1 MELPGPGAIV
11 ADKYEVEGVL
21 GEGAMGVVL
30 AARHTVTNKPVAIKW
45 VIAPQGKVGRARV
58 LAEAKNAGRIHH
70 PNVVDVYDYGE
81 VGDAVYLVMERLVGI
96 PLSDRP
102 DGPMSPRDAARLM
115 LPILRGIAAAHEREV
130 LHRDLKPANI
140 FLCQDSS
147 GRAST
152 VKIVDFGI
160 SKLLAPDATNITRAG
175 SVLGT
180 PAYMAPEQFRGEELD
195 HRCDQ
200 YALGCVLYELLEGED
215 PFDVEEMSELV
226 SAKMR
231 GTVRPFARP
240 VPASMQAVVQQ
251 AMHPD
256 RDRRFASIGAFGE
269 ALEPFA
275 EGKSFTDTDADWSGV
290 FPAFEPEIAVPVAV
304 PRTRGFPVWVEG
316 AVAACI
322 VALVGVAAFLAYT
335 NQSDET
341 TNVIATP
348 VESAQ
353 AETQMTGARESTAVA
368 SMEAEDVQPEASQTE
383 TDPEEAEQ
391 EEVEPEE
398 ELEIAVPR
406 PRMRPRMREAMHRTG
421 MLTLEDF

>member
-30 AARHTVTNKPVAIKW
+30 AARHRMTGKPVAIKW
-45 VIAPQGKVGRARV
+45 VIAPHGKVGRARV

-70 PNVVDVYDYGE
+70 PNVVDIYDYGE
-81 VGDAVYLVMERLVGI
+81 TDDAVYLVMERLVGI

-102 DGPMSPRDAARLM
+102 EGPMTSRDAARLM
-115 LPILRGIAAAHEREV
+115 LPILRGIAAAHAGDV
-130 LHRDLKPANI
+130 LHRDIKPANI
-140 FLCQDSS
+140 FLCQDST

-226 SAKMR
+226 SAKMS
-231 GTVRPFARP
+231 GTVRPFAQL
-240 VPASMQAVVQQ
+240 VPARMQSVVRR

-256 RDRRFASIGAFGE
+256 RRRRFESIGAFGA

-275 EGKSFTDTDADWSGV
+275 EGKSFSDTDADWSGV
-290 FPAFEPEIAVPVAV
+290 FPVVAAEIPVPLVDAPERRSVVPLWLEVVVAV
-304 PRTRGFPVWVEG
+304 GIFV
-316 AVAACI
+316 
-322 VALVGVAAFLAYT
+322 LVGVVAYLAAF
-335 NQSDET
+335 DEDLEES
-341 TNVIATP
+341 VP
-348 VESAQ
+348 VSA
-353 AETQMTGARESTAVA
+353 STALPEPDRGVDPPVTESSTVISA
-368 SMEAEDVQPEASQTE
+368 MQTAAE
-383 TDPEEAEQ
+383 EEAES
-391 EEVEPEE
+391 EAEVEVESEAESEAEPET
-398 ELEIAVPR
+398 PRMRR
-406 PRMRPRMREAMHRTG
+406 PRMVESMHRTG